1 MSCRANND
9 TSLCN
14 YIPKVEKHQPKKYN
28 NNSRHKNKLLFTTKH
43 STQHTKQALG
53 PKNNTRYIGFQA
65 EPLQSNVIAILMK
78 RE

>member
-53 PKNNTRYIGFQA
+53 PK
-65 EPLQSNVIAILMK
+65 K
-78 RE
+78 